1 MATPRLRTRTRNK
14 DLTIRQL
21 IDSIGEILRAEGFN
35 GLRVNR
41 IARHTGKDK
50 SLIAR
55 YFTDLA
61 GLLRAYI
68 KEKDYWIP
76 IFERFVLTEVD
87 GVSEI
92 KETFVTL
99 MQENFDFFSTNSEM
113 QNIIL
118 WQISEENDLMTDIS
132 NAREEHGERLFRL
145 TDPTFEGSDVNFRA
159 VIGLLLGGI
168 YYMVL
173 HAETNKS
180 KVCGI
185 DLNIESDKLEI
196 LKTIEQVITW
206 ACEKADPK
214 EELNQARYMMNYQ
227 FELLETFAAQL
238 SARTDVAE
246 TNAPDAMMINETK
259 KLSRNIP
266 NHVTS
271 LSNDTQINSY
281 MKMCMTKLTE
291 VSEILFV
298 PERKYNPD
306 AELVVDLMMSLF
318 KMFGEGVP
326 DGIFLP
332 KLFCRREFN
341 GTLYDKWQL
350 IKMKLEK
357 SKIDPFIIDIVYL
370 PFENFCNPK
379 HDIRWCDYKY
389 LKTYA
394 THLEAELSNHS
405 VTDPVVLELL
415 IGVGM
420 NHSRFVFHYTKLIAQ
435 SCERMTELNRSK
447 VLLKAQ
453 TTVGQACSRTNLSF
467 DPSRN
472 SIVEELNR
480 WIDMELKRSL
490 NLPDDFEEE
499 NPLSLVTN
507 LNAGQLAYWQKLQYD
522 HGIYD
527 ETTLDLFSEKISHN
541 FKLRGG
547 VRPSVSSVKSKFYA
561 KIEVNYKPL
570 EEKLEKMLNEV
581 RLYGN

>member
-1 MATPRLRTRTRNK
+1 MATPRLRIRTRDK
-14 DLTIRQL
+14 DATIKQF
-21 IDSIGEILRAEGFN
+21 IDAIGEILREEGFN
-35 GLRVNR
+35 GLKVNR

-50 SLIAR
+50 TLIAR

-61 GLLRAYI
+61 GLQRAYI
-68 KEKDYWIP
+68 EEKDYWIP
-76 IFERFVLTEVD
+76 IFERFVLTDVD
-87 GVSEI
+87 GVAEI

-99 MQENFDFFSTNSEM
+99 MQENFDFFSSNSEM

-118 WQISEENDLMTDIS
+118 WQISEENELMTEIS
-132 NAREEHGERLFRL
+132 NAREEHGERLFQL

-185 DLNIESDKLEI
+185 DLNTENDKLEI

-206 ACEKADPK
+206 ACERADPN
-214 EELNQARYMMNYQ
+214 EILNQARYMMNYQ
-227 FELLETFAAQL
+227 FELLEVYAAQI

-246 TNAPDAMMINETK
+246 NNAPDAMMINETK

-266 NHVTS
+266 NHVTG

-291 VSEILFV
+291 VSDILFN

-306 AELVVDLMMSLF
+306 ADLVVDLMMSLF
-318 KMFGEGVP
+318 KMFGDGVP
-326 DGIFLP
+326 DGIVLP
-332 KLFCRREFN
+332 KLFCKREFN
-341 GTLYDKWQL
+341 RFIYDKWQL
-350 IKMKLEK
+350 IKKMLEK

-370 PFENFCNPK
+370 PFQNFSNPD

-394 THLEAELSNHS
+394 SHLESELSS
-405 VTDPVVLELL
+405 QVLTEPMILELL

-435 SCERMTELNRSK
+435 SCERMTEYNRSK

-453 TTVGQACSRTNLSF
+453 TTVGQACRRTNLSF

-472 SIVEELNR
+472 TIMEELNR

-507 LNAGQLAYWQKLQYD
+507 LTAGQLSFWQKLQYD
-522 HGIYD
+522 HGIY
-527 ETTLDLFSEKISHN
+527 EEMTLDLFSEKISHN

-547 VRPSVSSVKSKFYA
+547 GRPSVSSVKSKFYA

-570 EEKLEKMLNEV
+570 EEKLTKMLDEV
-581 RLYGN
+581 RLYGS